1 MRTAAT
7 ASLWRR
13 DLETHNS
20 VTHRVERFLE
30 RIERHKALNCFV
42 EVFQDTALNKARE
55 IDARREAGKPLGRL
69 AGMVLAIK
77 DNILYADHCCT
88 ASSKILQGF
97 RAPYTATAL
106 QRLLDQDAVIIGRTS
121 CDEFAMGSSNETAVY
136 GPVKNPLDPSRVPG
150 GSSGGSAAA
159 VAAGLCDAAL
169 GSDTGGSIRQPAAF
183 CGIWGLK
190 PTYGAVSRYG
200 LIAYGSSFDQI
211 GPMTTTAADAAELMS
226 VMAGPDPYDATTDQH
241 YIFQKP
247 SEEELTKIPTVGFF
261 PELGELDTLAP
272 EVRAVYQNL
281 TEAAQKA
288 GFSTKP
294 LDFPMREYLVPMY
307 YILSTAEASSNLAR
321 YDGVRYGY
329 RARESESLE
338 HMTTRTRTEGFGREV
353 RRRILLGTFVLSS
366 GYYDAYYAK
375 AQKARKML
383 KDAVEDLFSRVDYL
397 LLPTTPGLPF
407 HFGERSDDPI
417 RMYLED
423 QFTVLANLTGHPAL
437 SFPIPISGSFP
448 TCGMQLIGAYG
459 QEASMLAVAEKLQRL
474 SMP

>member
-1 MRTAAT
+1 MDTVAT
-7 ASLWRR
+7 VSLWRR
-13 DLETHNS
+13 DLENNHS
-20 VTHRVERFLE
+20 VTHRVERFLNN
-30 RIERHKALNCFV
+30 IEQNKSLNCFV
-42 EVFQDTALNKARE
+42 EVFQETALAKARD
-55 IDARREAGKPLGRL
+55 IDARHRAGKPLGCL

-77 DNILYADHCCT
+77 DNILYAGHGCT

-106 QRLLDQDAVIIGRTS
+106 QRLLDQDVVVIGRTS

-136 GPVKNPLDPSRVPG
+136 GPVRNPLDPERVPG

-183 CGIWGLK
+183 CGLWGLK

-211 GPMTTTAADAAELMS
+211 GPMTTCAADAAVLMS
-226 VMAGPDPYDATTDQH
+226 VMAGPDPFDATTDQS
-241 YIFQKP
+241 YVFRKSLDATAKTAI
-247 SEEELTKIPTVGFF
+247 LGYF
-261 PELGELDTLAP
+261 PELLELDTLAP
-272 EVRAVYQNL
+272 EVRL
-281 TEAAQKA
+281 TYKRLVEAARA
-288 GFSTKP
+288 NGFPVKS
-294 LDFPMREYLVPMY
+294 LAFPMREYLVPMY
-307 YILSTAEASSNLAR
+307 YVLSTAEASSNLAR

-338 HMTTRTRTEGFGREV
+338 RMTTRTRTEGFGREV

-383 KDAVEDLFSRVDYL
+383 RKNVDSLLSQVDYL

-407 HFGERSDDPI
+407 RFGERSDDPI

-437 SFPIPISGSFP
+437 SFPVAIGGSFP
-448 TCGMQLIGAYG
+448 TCGMQLMGAHG
-459 QEASMLAVAEKLQRL
+459 QEGPMLEVAEKLQGL
-474 SMP
+474 L